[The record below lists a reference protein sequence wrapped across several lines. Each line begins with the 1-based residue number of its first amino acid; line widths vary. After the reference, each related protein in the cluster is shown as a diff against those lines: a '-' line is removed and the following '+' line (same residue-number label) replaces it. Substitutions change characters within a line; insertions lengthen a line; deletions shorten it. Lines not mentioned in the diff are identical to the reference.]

1 MVKEHKMPKLDGKEY
16 SYDKAGM
23 SAFNEAKMKK
33 NKMGRMGGGMVK
45 YNAGG
50 MIRDNSGIMQEQDR
64 VMRKFGDGGK
74 LGEEIGKTEKLPE
87 RLKVK
92 KQKNTKDSKPK
103 NPPKA
108 NRAKKSEKK
117 TKKT

>member
-1 MVKEHKMPKLDGKEY
+1 MPKLDGKEY

-87 RLKVK
+87 RLKQSK
-92 KQKNTKDSKPK
+92 AKKPK
-103 NPPKA
+103 DPPTKPKV
-108 NRAKKSEKK
+108 AKKSEKK

>member
-74 LGEEIGKTEKLPE
+74 LGEEIAK
-87 RLKVK
+87 
-92 KQKNTKDSKPK
+92 KPK
-103 NPPKA
+103 DPPTKPKV
-108 NRAKKSEKK
+108 AKKSEKK

>member
-1 MVKEHKMPKLDGKEY
+1 MPKLDGKEY

-74 LGEEIGKTEKLPE
+74 LGEEIGKEN
-87 RLKVK
+87 K
-92 KQKNTKDSKPK
+92 KGKKAKSKPADVVK
-103 NPPKA
+103 
-108 NRAKKSEKK
+108 AKKGQYKK
-117 TKKT
+117 

>member
-1 MVKEHKMPKLDGKEY
+1 MPKLDGKEY

-74 LGEEIGKTEKLPE
+74 LGEEIGKKEKLPK
-87 RLKVK
+87 LP
-92 KQKNTKDSKPK
+92 KQKLPKLPKLPKESSKGKKAKSKPADVVK
-103 NPPKA
+103 
-108 NRAKKSEKK
+108 AKKGQYKK
-117 TKKT
+117 